1 MQLPDIVAANSA
13 AHAAFITTFESAL
26 AAFTALDCAT
36 ASAQW
41 GELAAQIAAHQAVE
55 EELLA
60 ALAAYPDLASPRG
73 GATSLVLAEHQRL
86 DHLHTVAAQQ
96 IAAVGATPLEARRL
110 AMVRVLDDVLRFRH
124 LLEHHGLREEQIV
137 YPHLMATL
145 PSSLCAS
152 FAERLL
158 RL

>member
-1 MQLPDIVAANSA
+1 MHVLDIVAANDA
-13 AHAAFITTFESAL
+13 AHARFLATFEDAL
-26 AAFTALDCAT
+26 VAFTALECSAAARAWNALG
-36 ASAQW
+36 ASMN
-41 GELAAQIAAHQAVE
+41 AHQAVE

-145 PSSLCAS
+145 PPSLCAS